1 MKLFLKDNKGYIII
15 YFISLLITLTYINL
29 LGSLNVKE
37 SFYISIVNTFI
48 LITFLCVRYYKHRKI
63 YTLLNKKIDNLNQSV
78 INLGNSVLGEAISD
92 ILKQMNNLYS
102 INIIDK
108 NKKHQEHLMFINQW
122 IHQMKTPLSIIQ
134 LKMQED
140 EGERPLEEIGEDVY
154 KLNKGLNMAMYFARL
169 DSFEKDFVIEKISLY
184 DLVIGKVNEEKT
196 MFIKNRIKPVVEIDK
211 NIKIYSDFKWI
222 KFILEQLIIN
232 GIKYSRDVGKE
243 LIIKAEENF
252 EYVKLT
258 IIDQGI
264 GISKKDVRRV
274 FDAFFTGENG
284 RKFGES
290 TGMGLYIV
298 KKVCDNLGHGISIES
313 NLGFGTI
320 VTVKFKN

>member
-15 YFISLLITLTYINL
+15 YFISLLITLIYINL
-29 LGSLNVKE
+29 LGSLNVME
-37 SFYISIVNTFI
+37 SFYISIVNTFM
-48 LITFLCVRYYKHRKI
+48 LITFLCFRYYKHRKI
-63 YTLLNKKIDNLNQSV
+63 YTLLNKKINNLNQLV
-78 INLGNSVLGEAISD
+78 ISLGNSVLGKAISD

-102 INIIDK
+102 INMIDK

-140 EGERPLEEIGEDVY
+140 EGERPLEEIREDVY

-184 DLVIGKVNEEKT
+184 DLVISKVNEEKT
-196 MFIKNRIKPVVEIDK
+196 MFIKNKIKPVVEIDK
-211 NIKIYSDFKWI
+211 NIKIYSDFKWL

-252 EYVKLT
+252 EYIKLT

-298 KKVCDNLGHGISIES
+298 KKVCDNLGHSISIES

>member
-140 EGERPLEEIGEDVY
+140 EGERHLEEIREDVY

>member
-15 YFISLLITLTYINL
+15 YFISLLITLIYINL
-29 LGSLNVKE
+29 LGSLNVME
-37 SFYISIVNTFI
+37 SFYISIVNTFM
-48 LITFLCVRYYKHRKI
+48 LITFLCFRYYKHRKI
-63 YTLLNKKIDNLNQSV
+63 YTLLNKKINNLNQLV
-78 INLGNSVLGEAISD
+78 ISLGNSVLGKAISD

-102 INIIDK
+102 INMIDK

-140 EGERPLEEIGEDVY
+140 EGERPLEEIREDVY

-184 DLVIGKVNEEKT
+184 DLVISKVNEEKT

-298 KKVCDNLGHGISIES
+298 KKVCDNLGHSISIES

>member
-15 YFISLLITLTYINL
+15 YFISLLITLIYINL
-29 LGSLNVKE
+29 LGSLNVME

-48 LITFLCVRYYKHRKI
+48 LITFLCFRYYKHRKI
-63 YTLLNKKIDNLNQSV
+63 YTLLNKKINNLNQLV
-78 INLGNSVLGEAISD
+78 ISLGNSVLGKAISD

-102 INIIDK
+102 INMIDK

-140 EGERPLEEIGEDVY
+140 EGERPLEEIREDVY

-184 DLVIGKVNEEKT
+184 DLVISKVNEEKT
-196 MFIKNRIKPVVEIDK
+196 MFIKNKIKPVVEIDK
-211 NIKIYSDFKWI
+211 NIKIYSDFKWL

-252 EYVKLT
+252 EYIKLT

-298 KKVCDNLGHGISIES
+298 KKVCDNLGHSISIES

>member
-15 YFISLLITLTYINL
+15 YFISLLITLIYINL
-29 LGSLNVKE
+29 LGSLNVME

-48 LITFLCVRYYKHRKI
+48 LITFLCFRYYKHRKI
-63 YTLLNKKIDNLNQSV
+63 YTLLNKKINNLNQLV
-78 INLGNSVLGEAISD
+78 ISLGNSVLGKAISD

-102 INIIDK
+102 INMIDK

-140 EGERPLEEIGEDVY
+140 EGERPLEEIREDVY

-184 DLVIGKVNEEKT
+184 DLVISKVNEEKT
-196 MFIKNRIKPVVEIDK
+196 MFIKNKIKPVVEIDK
-211 NIKIYSDFKWI
+211 NIKIYSDFKWL

-298 KKVCDNLGHGISIES
+298 KKVCDNLGHSISIES

>member
-15 YFISLLITLTYINL
+15 YFISLLITLIYINL
-29 LGSLNVKE
+29 LGSLNVME

-48 LITFLCVRYYKHRKI
+48 LITFLCFRYYKHRKI
-63 YTLLNKKIDNLNQSV
+63 YTLLNKKINNLNQLV
-78 INLGNSVLGEAISD
+78 ISLGNSVLGKAISD

-102 INIIDK
+102 INMIDK

-140 EGERPLEEIGEDVY
+140 EGERPLEEIREDVY

-184 DLVIGKVNEEKT
+184 DLVISKVNEEKT

-298 KKVCDNLGHGISIES
+298 KKVCDNLGHSISIES

>member
-15 YFISLLITLTYINL
+15 YFISLLITLIYINL
-29 LGSLNVKE
+29 LGSLNVME

-48 LITFLCVRYYKHRKI
+48 LITFLCFRYYKHRKI
-63 YTLLNKKIDNLNQSV
+63 YTLLNKKINNLNQLV
-78 INLGNSVLGEAISD
+78 ISLGNSVLGKAISD

-102 INIIDK
+102 INMIDK

-140 EGERPLEEIGEDVY
+140 EGERPLEEIREDVY

-184 DLVIGKVNEEKT
+184 DLVISKVNEEKT
-196 MFIKNRIKPVVEIDK
+196 MFIKNKIKPVVEIDK
-211 NIKIYSDFKWI
+211 NIKIYSDFKWL

-252 EYVKLT
+252 EYIKLT

-290 TGMGLYIV
+290 TGMGLYIA
-298 KKVCDNLGHGISIES
+298 KKVCDNLGHSISIES

>member
-1 MKLFLKDNKGYIII
+1 
-15 YFISLLITLTYINL
+15 
-29 LGSLNVKE
+29 
-37 SFYISIVNTFI
+37 
-48 LITFLCVRYYKHRKI
+48 
-63 YTLLNKKIDNLNQSV
+63 
-78 INLGNSVLGEAISD
+78 
-92 ILKQMNNLYS
+92 
-102 INIIDK
+102 
-108 NKKHQEHLMFINQW
+108 MFINQW

-140 EGERPLEEIGEDVY
+140 EGERPLEEIREDVY

>member
-140 EGERPLEEIGEDVY
+140 EGERHLEEIREDVY

-196 MFIKNRIKPVVEIDK
+196 MFIKNKIKPVVEIDK